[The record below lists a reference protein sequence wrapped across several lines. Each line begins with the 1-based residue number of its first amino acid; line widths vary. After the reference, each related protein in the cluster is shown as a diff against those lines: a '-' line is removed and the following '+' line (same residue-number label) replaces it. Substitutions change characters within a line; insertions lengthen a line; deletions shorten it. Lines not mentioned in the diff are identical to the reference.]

1 MTYYRM
7 AVHDRQT
14 ATWIWKTTT
23 LCSLQAVLQLLRSFR
38 ALPQNSIRVFTAASK
53 EDLNE
58 MLERENT
65 HGLSGSVTAAQFL
78 RERLLHAPV
87 ISTPDVLSVSA
98 ASEMVEPAASPI
110 CIKRVQCVAN
120 PAALGTSVLR
130 RSSVGCPQRKS
141 RTMSYPFPASWRNA
155 SVMFSSDCFKSI
167 PASAPSCMMERKSA

>member
-1 MTYYRM
+1 M

-78 RERLLHAPV
+78 RERLLHVPGQSAVEDRAAEPEEFSRMSPEKIQNYV
-87 ISTPDVLSVSA
+87 IPFSRFLEKRFGNVLIRLFQVNPGIRTKLHDGTQACLISPSA
-98 ASEMVEPAASPI
+98 LCSGSPL
-110 CIKRVQCVAN
+110 AD
-120 PAALGTSVLR
+120 
-130 RSSVGCPQRKS
+130 RS
-141 RTMSYPFPASWRNA
+141 PF
-155 SVMFSSDCFKSI
+155 
-167 PASAPSCMMERKSA
+167 